1 VKDPLSHTAVVIMI
15 HSRRQPQHRCRV
27 CDFYL
32 LPAPTPSDHSISAN
46 TYFYTFSI
54 IGAEYLTKK
63 RTHEQTEWT
72 IVGPLR
78 QFNHQIN
85 SQYIPWYH
93 PQTHHAIW
101 SLP

>member
-63 RTHEQTEWT
+63 KELMSKHSGRLLTRCASS
-72 IVGPLR
+72 I
-78 QFNHQIN
+78 IK
-85 SQYIPWYH
+85 
-93 PQTHHAIW
+93 
-101 SLP
+101 